1 MIELT
6 VIALIVAL
14 AAVYS
19 YRKLRL
25 EVRPGNPCGCNHAE
39 GCELTEVL
47 KKGSGNPGKPVR
59 GVTQVKGV

>member
-25 EVRPGNPCGCNHAE
+25 EVRPGNPCGCDHAE
-39 GCELTEVL
+39 GCELTRVL
-47 KKGSGNPGKPVR
+47 KKGRKNF
-59 GVTQVKGV
+59 